1 MRLAPFPLSA
11 QNTSQSI
18 LCGVRCTVLSRATQI
33 VFTFKAPERWHV
45 GKGRMKLMGA
55 LGDVRAGPLLQVLGG
70 CNHNQLWMKRYKD
83 RYKEGKWLWLG
94 IRSWLFP
101 PGPEES
107 HGAPR
112 GCSAHGCSCLAAW
125 EASLAVSRWRGH
137 SARLSCGYRE
147 TPHRHQRARVCP
159 GNRGGVTPD
168 WLVK

>member
-18 LCGVRCTVLSRATQI
+18 LCGARCTVLSRAIQM

-94 IRSWLFP
+94 I
-101 PGPEES
+101 
-107 HGAPR
+107 
-112 GCSAHGCSCLAAW
+112 
-125 EASLAVSRWRGH
+125 
-137 SARLSCGYRE
+137 
-147 TPHRHQRARVCP
+147 
-159 GNRGGVTPD
+159 
-168 WLVK
+168 